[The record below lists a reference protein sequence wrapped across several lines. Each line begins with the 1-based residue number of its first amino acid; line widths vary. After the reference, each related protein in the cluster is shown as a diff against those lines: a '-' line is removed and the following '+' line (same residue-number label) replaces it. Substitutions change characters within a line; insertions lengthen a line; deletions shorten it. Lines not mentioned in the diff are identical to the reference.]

1 MKKIGFFFSC
11 YLDIRWRSFLACI
24 DKTKGRK
31 EKNWKVEN
39 FTFLFCCRC
48 CFRVSNLPWKQYE
61 LQKLIF
67 FYFCSNSFYLLI
79 LLISST
85 LNAVINL
92 MTKNWNT
99 KILLKSFTTQICPPK
114 KKRKTKRS
122 YLLRKKKV
130 ILLSLQSFF
139 FNCYRFR
146 TYFYQRGRAVK
157 WVKQRGEKKANV
169 KQQKKKNFF
178 SFWFQLTIIFHFLL
192 VFSR

>member
-1 MKKIGFFFSC
+1 MTSTKKKKKENLSSSAKCFQAKVLKQNEEDWFFFSC

-99 KILLKSFTTQICPPK
+99 KILLKSFTTQICPQ
-114 KKRKTKRS
+114 KKREKQKE
-122 YLLRKKKV
+122 V
-130 ILLSLQSFF
+130 I
-139 FNCYRFR
+139 C
-146 TYFYQRGRAVK
+146 
-157 WVKQRGEKKANV
+157 
-169 KQQKKKNFF
+169 
-178 SFWFQLTIIFHFLL
+178 
-192 VFSR
+192 